1 MRWTA
6 GDRGALSGGIYA
18 AEIVE
23 DVGRA
28 QRRCWSCCWGWGSA
42 GGVLILF
49 VLALVGGRDIWFVL
63 IHFSFSR

>member
-1 MRWTA
+1 MLPRDW
-6 GDRGALSGGIYA
+6 GDYMGRIYA
-18 AEIVE
+18 AEIL
-23 DVGRA
+23 DYVGGA